1 MNIISIYPLM
11 FVNNVNMILRE
22 YIPTIPIVDNYSIIV
37 TSLIVSILLIWNF
50 ELMVEIDRESGW
62 KYVK

>member
-1 MNIISIYPLM
+1 M